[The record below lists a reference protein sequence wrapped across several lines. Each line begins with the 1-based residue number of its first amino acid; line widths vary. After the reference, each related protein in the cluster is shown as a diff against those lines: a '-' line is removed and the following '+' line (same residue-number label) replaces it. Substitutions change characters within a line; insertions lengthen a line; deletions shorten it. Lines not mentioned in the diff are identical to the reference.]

1 MENPRIAGEGISFP
15 SISSRPNRRQAW
27 RRHED
32 RRLIQ
37 REREL
42 EAARRIS
49 QALSQHINV
58 DDLVES
64 ALRTTLEVLGAD
76 AGSVLLADPTSKKL
90 VFRHSIGEKPVPI
103 GTGIPWDQGIA
114 GAVFASGEP
123 QIIAD
128 VKEDRRHLRDIDAL
142 TGYTSRDMITF
153 PLKRWEGEPIGVLQI
168 LNKRE
173 GRLDED
179 DISILTIISAIT
191 AVAIEQAR
199 LFEEAKLAEVAH
211 RLGDIGHDV
220 KNLLTPV
227 VMGAGLMQT
236 EVNDL
241 FGALPATGDIDTQA
255 SQGLCNEVIGMLR
268 DAARR
273 IEDRMKEIADC
284 VKGLSAPPQF
294 ASCQVASIVESVTKT
309 LHILAEGKGISLRCE
324 GLDTLPAIVA
334 DERRLYN
341 AFYNLVNNAIPE
353 VSAGGSITVSGRAMR
368 ENGTILLSVADT
380 GRGMPPEVRESLF
393 TAQAISRKEGG
404 TGLGTKIV
412 KDVVDA
418 HGGQITV
425 ESKEGMGTT
434 FLIRLP
440 LRPPGSSAR

>member
-1 MENPRIAGEGISFP
+1 MENPQVSSAGTP
-15 SISSRPNRRQAW
+15 ALSSVPERRLAW

-32 RRLIQ
+32 RRLLQ

-49 QALSQHINV
+49 QALSQHTKV
-58 DDLVES
+58 GELVEN

-76 AGSVLLADPTSKKL
+76 AGSVLLADPQSKQL
-90 VFRHSIGEKPVPI
+90 VFRHSIGGKPVPI
-103 GTGIPWDQGIA
+103 GTAMPWDQGIA
-114 GAVFASGEP
+114 GAVFRSGEP
-123 QIIAD
+123 QITGN
-128 VKEDRRHLRDIDAL
+128 VKEDRRHFGKIDAL
-142 TGYTSRDMITF
+142 TGYTSHDMITF
-153 PLKRWEGEPIGVLQI
+153 PLKRWEGQPIGVLQV
-168 LNKRE
+168 LNKRD

-179 DISILTIISAIT
+179 DVALLTIISAIT
-191 AVAIEQAR
+191 ALIIEQAR
-199 LFEEAKLAEVAH
+199 LFEEAKLAEVVH
-211 RLGDIGHDV
+211 RLGDLGHDV

-227 VMGAGLMQT
+227 VMGAGLMQA
-236 EVNDL
+236 EVNAV
-241 FGALPATGDIDTQA
+241 FGALPGPGGGKTLA
-255 SQGLCNEVIGMLR
+255 SRDLCNEVLGMLR

-273 IEDRMKEIADC
+273 IEDRMREIADC
-284 VKGLSAPPQF
+284 VKGLSAPPRF
-294 ASCQVASIVESVTKT
+294 APCRVAGVAESVMKT
-309 LHILAEGKGISLRCE
+309 LRVLAEQKSISIRSN
-324 GLDTLPAIVA
+324 GLDALPTILA

-353 VSAGGSITVSGRAMR
+353 IPPGGSITISGRAIPDDK
-368 ENGTILLSVADT
+368 TVLLSVADT

-393 TAQAISRKEGG
+393 TAQAISRKAGG

-425 ESKEGMGTT
+425 DSKEGVGTT

-440 LRPPGSSAR
+440 LHPPGASAQ

>member
-1 MENPRIAGEGISFP
+1 MDNPQVAGEGDTSP
-15 SISSRPNRRQAW
+15 ALLSSWNRRQAW

-32 RRLIQ
+32 RRLLQ

-49 QALSQHINV
+49 QALSQHIKV
-58 DDLVES
+58 GELVEK
-64 ALRTTLEVLGAD
+64 ALRTTLDVLGAD
-76 AGSVLLADPTSKKL
+76 AGSVLLADPKSQKL

-103 GTGIPWDQGIA
+103 GTAIPWDQGIA
-114 GAVFASGEP
+114 GAVFRSGEP
-123 QIIAD
+123 QITRNA
-128 VKEDRRHLRDIDAL
+128 KEDRRHFGGIDAL

-153 PLKRWEGEPIGVLQI
+153 PLKRWEGQPIGVLQV

-179 DISILTIISAIT
+179 AIALLTIISAIT
-191 AVAIEQAR
+191 ALIIEQAR
-199 LFEEAKLAEVAH
+199 LFEEAKLAEVVH

-227 VMGAGLMQT
+227 VMGAGLMRA

-241 FGALPATGDIDTQA
+241 FGALPPRGGNEARA
-255 SQGLCNEVIGMLR
+255 SRDLCHEVLGMLR

-273 IEDRMKEIADC
+273 IEDRMREIADC
-284 VKGLSAPPQF
+284 VKGLSAPPKF
-294 ASCQVASIVESVTKT
+294 APCQAASVVESVMKT
-309 LHILAEGKGISLRCE
+309 LRVLAEEKNISLRSE
-324 GLDTLPAIVA
+324 GLDSLPAIMA

-353 VSAGGSITVSGRAMR
+353 VPPGGSITISGRAMP
-368 ENGTILLSVADT
+368 GDKTLLLSVADT

-393 TAQAISRKEGG
+393 TSQAISRKAGG

-418 HGGQITV
+418 HSGQITV
-425 ESKEGMGTT
+425 ESKEGVGTT
-434 FLIRLP
+434 FLLRLP
-440 LRPPGSSAR
+440 FDQPGASAR